1 MKKLL
6 SLLALV
12 LIVSQ
17 VSAQTKA
24 ASDALN
30 AWKKAKAAV
39 EKKDVAPNWLKLST
53 AYVGC
58 YEAPIKGIWL
68 GAAQMEAKLLLKD
81 QPVLSSEQVEKAG
94 QIFTKDSYIDK
105 ELYYSQNG
113 QLTAF
118 VITKPAMEGD
128 ALNMA
133 LESLDKAAALDT
145 KNALA
150 KDIAAT
156 TKGIQDAY
164 YSSGM
169 SYYNVGEYA
178 KASEDF
184 EKSFYVSTRPCIGQ
198 IDTAMIYYATITASY
213 AADHDR
219 TLELAKVALD
229 YKYDG
234 KGDLYATI
242 AASHKEKG
250 DTLKAKETLAKGF
263 ELYPT
268 NQSVLVAL
276 INIYM
281 ESNDDPE
288 KIIAIIK
295 VAQQNE
301 PTNASLV
308 YAEGNL
314 YRKLNKYQESIDCFH
329 KSGEMDPTYIFAPFA
344 EGCAYYDWAVEIQN
358 QAQLEMDDAKYNAL
372 LEKMEAALNNAAAPF
387 ERAFEISQDQEIK
400 VACAEYLKNIYF
412 RQREKSE
419 EGKAKYE
426 KYNSFVENAGN

>member
-1 MKKLL
+1 
-6 SLLALV
+6 
-12 LIVSQ
+12 
-17 VSAQTKA
+17 
-24 ASDALN
+24 
-30 AWKKAKAAV
+30 
-39 EKKDVAPNWLKLST
+39 
-53 AYVGC
+53 
-58 YEAPIKGIWL
+58 
-68 GAAQMEAKLLLKD
+68 
-81 QPVLSSEQVEKAG
+81 
-94 QIFTKDSYIDK
+94 
-105 ELYYSQNG
+105 
-113 QLTAF
+113 
-118 VITKPAMEGD
+118 
-128 ALNMA
+128 
-133 LESLDKAAALDT
+133 
-145 KNALA
+145 
-150 KDIAAT
+150 
-156 TKGIQDAY
+156 
-164 YSSGM
+164 
-169 SYYNVGEYA
+169 
-178 KASEDF
+178 
-184 EKSFYVSTRPCIGQ
+184 
-198 IDTAMIYYATITASY
+198 MIYYATITASY

-314 YRKLNKYQESIDCFH
+314 YRKLNKYQEAIDCFH

-400 VACAEYLKNIYF
+400 VACAEYLKNIFF

>member
-12 LIVSQ
+12 LIVAQ

-39 EKKDVAPNWLKLST
+39 EKKDVAANWLKLSA
-53 AYVGC
+53 AYDAC

-68 GAAQMEAKLLLKD
+68 GAGQTEAKLLLKD
-81 QPVLSSEQVEKAG
+81 QPVLSSSEVEKAG
-94 QIFTKDSYIDK
+94 QMFLMESYVDKD
-105 ELYYSQNG
+105 LYYSANG
-113 QLTAF
+113 QLAAF

-128 ALNMA
+128 ILAMSVEA
-133 LESLDKAAALDT
+133 LDKANEKDVKKALTKDINAALVGVQ
-145 KNALA
+145 NS
-150 KDIAAT
+150 
-156 TKGIQDAY
+156 Y
-164 YSSGM
+164 YSAGM
-169 SYYNVGEYA
+169 SYYSIGEYS
-178 KASEDF
+178 KASVEF
-184 EKSFYVSTRPCIGQ
+184 EKSFNISKHELVNN
-198 IDTAMIYYATITASY
+198 IDTAMIYYAALTASY
-213 AADHDR
+213 VGELDR
-219 TLELAKVALD
+219 TLALSQTCLE
-229 YKYDG
+229 YNYDG
-234 KGDLYATI
+234 NGDLYSTMATVY
-242 AASHKEKG
+242 KEKG
-250 DTLKAKETLAKGF
+250 DTVKAKEVLALAF
-263 ELYPT
+263 EKYPT

-288 KIIAIIK
+288 KIISIIK

-314 YRKLNKYQESIDCFH
+314 YRKLNKFEEAIACFH
-329 KSGEMDPTYIFAPFA
+329 KSGEMDANYIFAPFA

-358 QAQLEMDDAKYNAL
+358 QAQSEMDDAKYNAL
-372 LEKMEAALNNAAAPF
+372 LEKMEATLNSAAAPF
-387 ERAFEISQDQEIK
+387 ERAFEVTTDNDIK
-400 VACAEYLKNIYF
+400 LACAEYLKNIFF

-426 KYNSFVENAGN
+426 KYSSFVDSANN